1 VDSIVKVARKAR
13 PVIFL
18 GLDGADWQLLDQY
31 MARGAMPNLKRLAA
45 EGASGTLETLHP
57 PLSPIIWTTM
67 MTGVGPLNHRVLDF
81 VRLNPVSGQ
90 KEPITSDERK
100 APAVWNMATWAGR
113 TVGVFGLWATYPAEA
128 VNGLMVSDR
137 LFTFLFKET
146 QSPAGIVFPRERDGW
161 ARSVV
166 DRVNTAV
173 GYEELKR
180 YLPWLIAR
188 DYEAAAAVED
198 PYGHPVS
205 ALRRI
210 LIETRIYDEL
220 AREWIVETHPD
231 LAVVYIQG
239 TDSIGHTFAPYSPPR
254 QSSIDA
260 GEYAKYHA
268 VPERYFGEID
278 TLIGRYRQ
286 IAEQQGAALMLA
298 SDHGFAWGDDRP
310 PQLSSNAQATAAKWH
325 HKQGIYLLW
334 GPGIAPRGRDAAA
347 TGGVGQVCATLLE
360 LLGLPPRSGDTAGP
374 LPGTPATTIQPVDY
388 QAYFHPAAPAASAPK
403 VVDEDALKKL
413 RSLGYVGGSESDSAS
428 RAVEPTR
435 SAGSYNNEG
444 LTLKAAGRM
453 QEAIKAFENALIV
466 DPNLASAL
474 WNLSD
479 LLFANPQAF
488 DRSDKLLVQAYS
500 AGLPE
505 GTKFVVGRAIG
516 YQRAGQVDRSVRLLR
531 AATKARPDE
540 RDPWMFLG
548 RYLVES
554 GDCPGAV
561 ASLQQATRLS
571 PTDPKAF
578 ASLGLA
584 RICAGDRVAARQD
597 LQRSL
602 ALDPNQ
608 PPVREY
614 LKKLGGD

>member
-1 VDSIVKVARKAR
+1 
-13 PVIFL
+13 
-18 GLDGADWQLLDQY
+18 
-31 MARGAMPNLKRLAA
+31 
-45 EGASGTLETLHP
+45 
-57 PLSPIIWTTM
+57 
-67 MTGVGPLNHRVLDF
+67 
-81 VRLNPVSGQ
+81 
-90 KEPITSDERK
+90 
-100 APAVWNMATWAGR
+100 
-113 TVGVFGLWATYPAEA
+113 
-128 VNGLMVSDR
+128 
-137 LFTFLFKET
+137 
-146 QSPAGIVFPRERDGW
+146 
-161 ARSVV
+161 
-166 DRVNTAV
+166 
-173 GYEELKR
+173 
-180 YLPWLIAR
+180 
-188 DYEAAAAVED
+188 
-198 PYGHPVS
+198 
-205 ALRRI
+205 
-210 LIETRIYDEL
+210 
-220 AREWIVETHPD
+220 
-231 LAVVYIQG
+231 
-239 TDSIGHTFAPYSPPR
+239 
-254 QSSIDA
+254 
-260 GEYAKYHA
+260 
-268 VPERYFGEID
+268 
-278 TLIGRYRQ
+278 
-286 IAEQQGAALMLA
+286 MLA

-360 LLGLPPRSGDTAGP
+360 LLGLPPRSGDTAGS

-453 QEAIKAFENALIV
+453 PEAIKAFENALIV